1 MSDSLA
7 DSLSSDALPG
17 ALPPGGGL
25 PVLTVPPGAGDG
37 LWLLL
42 MARYR
47 AASNTFKQT
56 AEKSRFKFWTIV
68 VLANGLWWS
77 VFSMFK
83 MACAYAARLNVLN
96 VLGPA
101 MLDLFFFVL
110 LGMLIFSNTVISLSS
125 LFKNKETHYLMTLPV
140 SRDKV
145 YLYKSFE
152 SLAFSSWAFFLLAL
166 PLLIAYGQVVKA
178 PWSYY
183 GWICLFLPAFVTIPS
198 ALGTLLAL
206 LLTAWVP
213 RARLYLLAGVA
224 LAGVVGA
231 GIAMSDIWKPRN
243 PGEGTANLVEKLK
256 LTLDRAKI
264 ARNPYLPSCWLSQGL
279 GHAMQPNRAEDDTDR
294 LVSAKID
301 LGSMKPIDA
310 GFGSPAV
317 FYFLLLSTGALFTV
331 SIGQMAGHYW
341 FAGAYS
347 KAFLLGRTRYSYR
360 EGWLDR
366 MCLAASRR
374 FGPVA
379 IFTGKEVKNFVRDP
393 VQWSQVLI
401 FFSVLYAY
409 VSYLPKLSTSLQL
422 EKPGFQHLVLYLNL
436 FACAMTMATLNSRFL
451 FPLISLEGRCIWIL
465 GLLPI
470 SRATLIW
477 SKFLFA
483 MLGSLVLSVG
493 LITISNVVLNSTLA
507 IWLTQILT
515 IVSLNFGLCGLS
527 VGLGAT
533 FPSFNETN
541 PSKIVSGFGGTV
553 TLLLS
558 VGLVLA
564 VIVPQVYVDWI
575 FLTATA
581 EKGSQLSPIIRS
593 YQWHTV
599 WVMLWVVAANGIACY
614 VPMKLGIRTFNKF
627 EF

>member
-1 MSDSLA
+1 MSESLA
-7 DSLSSDALPG
+7 ENAFAAPAPPGPG
-17 ALPPGGGL
+17 AQAASRPLP
-25 PVLTVPPGAGDG
+25 VPPGAGDG

-42 MARYR
+42 TARLR
-47 AASNTFKQT
+47 ASFHTFMQT
-56 AEKSRFKFWTIV
+56 AHQSKFKFWTIV

-77 VFSMFK
+77 VYSMFH
-83 MACAYAARLNVLN
+83 MACRYAARENVLN
-96 VLGPA
+96 LLGPE

-125 LFKNKETHYLMTLPV
+125 LFKNKETHFLLTLPI

-152 SLAFSSWAFFLLAL
+152 SLAFSSWAFMLLAL
-166 PLLIAYGQVVKA
+166 PLLIAYGQVVHA

-183 GWICLFLPAFVTIPS
+183 FWIFLFLPAFVTIPS
-198 ALGTLLAL
+198 SLGTLFAL

-213 RARLYLLAGVA
+213 RAKLYILAGLA
-224 LAGVVGA
+224 LAVVIGA
-231 GIAMSDIWKPRN
+231 GATMSDIWHPKQV
-243 PGEGTANLVEKLK
+243 GEGHADMMEKLRE
-256 LTLDRAKI
+256 TLNRAQI
-264 ARNPYLPSCWLSQGL
+264 ARYPYLPSRWLSRGL
-279 GHAMQPNRAEDDTDR
+279 NWSMQPDLKEDETD
-294 LVSAKID
+294 LIVSQRINIS
-301 LGSMKPIDA
+301 SMKPIDA
-310 GFGSPAV
+310 GFGSPAL
-317 FYFLLLSTGALFTV
+317 FYFLLLSTCALFTV
-331 SIGQMAGHYW
+331 SLGQMAGHSL
-341 FAGAYS
+341 FSRAYS
-347 KAFLLGRTRYSYR
+347 KAFLIGRSRYSSR

-366 MCLAASRR
+366 TCLAFSRR
-374 FGPVA
+374 FGPIA
-379 IFTGKEVKNFVRDP
+379 IFTGKEIKNFVRDP
-393 VQWSQVLI
+393 VQWSQVLV

-409 VSYLPKLSTSLQL
+409 VSYLPHLSNSLRL
-422 EKPGFQHLVLYLNL
+422 EKPAFQHLVLYLNL

-470 SRATLIW
+470 RRATLIW

-483 MLGSLVLSVG
+483 MIGSLVLSVG
-493 LITISNVVLNSTLA
+493 LITISNFVLHSSVET
-507 IWLTQILT
+507 WLMQIMT

-558 VGLVLA
+558 VGLVLS
-564 VIVPQVYVDWI
+564 VIIPQVWVDWV
-575 FLTATA
+575 FLSESADKTRVLAEVQRMYGWNTAGVMVWT
-581 EKGSQLSPIIRS
+581 LIINA
-593 YQWHTV
+593 
-599 WVMLWVVAANGIACY
+599 VACL
-614 VPMKLGIRTFNKF
+614 VPLKLGIRTFNQF

>member
-7 DSLSSDALPG
+7 PDALAGSPAPDRIG
-17 ALPPGGGL
+17 PTALAVHPY
-25 PVLTVPPGAGDG
+25 AGNG

-42 MARYR
+42 AARLR
-47 AASNTFKQT
+47 ASYHTFRQT
-56 AEKSRFKFWTIV
+56 AEKSKFKFWTIII
-68 VLANGLWWS
+68 LANGLWWA
-77 VFSMFK
+77 VYSMFH
-83 MACAYAARLNVLN
+83 MACRYAQAKNVLN
-96 VLGPA
+96 LLGPE

-110 LGMLIFSNTVISLSS
+110 LGMLIFSNAVISLSS

-152 SLAFSSWAFFLLAL
+152 SLAFSSWAFLLLAL
-166 PLLIAYGQVVKA
+166 PLLIAYGRVVKA
-178 PWSYY
+178 PWSFY
-183 GWICLFLPAFVTIPS
+183 GWIALFLPAFVVIPS
-198 ALGTLLAL
+198 AIGTLCAL

-213 RARLYLLAGVA
+213 RARLYVLAGLV
-224 LAGVVGA
+224 LAVVVGT
-231 GIAMSDIWKPRN
+231 GIAMSDIWKPKE
-243 PGEGTANLVEKLK
+243 PGEGRADLIDKLQK
-256 LTLDRAKI
+256 TLDRAQI
-264 ARNPYLPSCWLSQGL
+264 ARNPYLPSFWLSSGL
-279 GHAMQPNRAEDDTDR
+279 NHAMQPNRQRDETDAI
-294 LVSAKID
+294 VSARIN
-301 LGSMKPIDA
+301 LSSLKPIDA

-317 FYFLLLSTGALFTV
+317 FYFLLLSTCALFTM
-331 SIGQMAGHYW
+331 SLGQMSGHYL
-341 FAGAYS
+341 FGQAYS
-347 KAFLLGRTRYSYR
+347 KAFLLGRTRYNYK

-366 MCLAASRR
+366 LCLAASRR

-409 VSYLPKLSTSLQL
+409 VSYLPKLSTSLHL

-470 SRATLIW
+470 SRSTLIW

-483 MLGSLVLSVG
+483 MAGSLVLSVG
-493 LITISNVVLNSTLA
+493 LITISNAVLKSSLE
-507 IWLTQILT
+507 IWMTQILT

-564 VIVPQVYVDWI
+564 VIVPQVWVDWV
-575 FLTATA
+575 FLYASSNK
-581 EKGSQLSPIIRS
+581 ELPLSQVEAD
-593 YQWHTV
+593 YAWNTV
-599 WVMLWVVAANGIACY
+599 LAMIWTVLLNLAACFI
-614 VPMKLGIRTFNKF
+614 PLKLGIRSFNKF

>member
-7 DSLSSDALPG
+7 DALPANNAPLHSTG
-17 ALPPGGGL
+17 AIS
-25 PVLTVPPGAGDG
+25 VRPGAGDG

-42 MARYR
+42 MGRGRGTYH
-47 AASNTFKQT
+47 TFMQT

-68 VLANGLWWS
+68 ILANGLWWS
-77 VFSMFK
+77 VYSMFK
-83 MACAYAARLNVLN
+83 MACAYAMRLNVLN

-178 PWSYY
+178 PVGYY
-183 GWICLFLPAFVTIPS
+183 GWIVLFLPAFVTIPS

-213 RARLYLLAGVA
+213 RARLYLLAGIA
-224 LAGVVGA
+224 LAAVIGT
-231 GIAMSDIWKPRN
+231 GIAMSDIWKPRQ
-243 PGEGTANLVEKLK
+243 PGEGNANLVEKLK
-256 LTLDRAKI
+256 LTLNRAKI
-264 ARNPYLPSCWLSQGL
+264 AQNPYLPSCWLSQGL
-279 GHAMQPNRAEDDTDR
+279 GYAMQPNRPDDDTDR
-294 LVSAKID
+294 LVSARID
-301 LGSMKPIDA
+301 LGAMKPIDA
-310 GFGSPAV
+310 GFGTPAV
-317 FYFLLLSTGALFTV
+317 FYFLLLTTGALFTV
-331 SIGQMAGHYW
+331 SIGQMSGHYL

-347 KAFLLGRTRYSYR
+347 KAFLLGRARYSYK
-360 EGWLDR
+360 EGWLDQV
-366 MCLAASRR
+366 CLKASRR

-379 IFTGKEVKNFVRDP
+379 IFTGKEIKNFVRDP

-436 FACAMTMATLNSRFL
+436 FACSMTMATLNSRFL

-477 SKFLFA
+477 SKFFFA

-533 FPSFNETN
+533 FPSFGETN

-564 VIVPQVYVDWI
+564 VIIPQVYVDWI
-575 FLTATA
+575 YLSATA
-581 EKGSQLSPIIRS
+581 EKNSSLTSIVGA
-593 YQWHTV
+593 YQFNTV
-599 WVMLWVVAANGIACY
+599 MAMLWTIAVNVMACY
-614 VPMKLGIRTFNKF
+614 IPMKLGIRTFNKF